1 MILMKPKDI
10 RYSCRHCNT
19 EVGSIPL
26 SSADEI
32 IRELKRM
39 EEGHDQQFVE
49 YDENGS
55 MTVRCICEQCEQSL
69 RMNPDYYAL
78 RKWIQ

>member
-1 MILMKPKDI
+1 MKPMKPKDV

-26 SSADEI
+26 SSAEEI
-32 IRELKRM
+32 LRELKKA
-39 EEGHDQQFVE
+39 EKGQGEHFLE
-49 YDENGS
+49 YDDTGA
-55 MTVRCICEQCEQSL
+55 MTIRCICEQCEQSL

-78 RKWIQ
+78 GKWIQ

>member
-1 MILMKPKDI
+1 MKPMKPNDV

-26 SSADEI
+26 SSAEEI
-32 IRELKRM
+32 LRELKNA
-39 EEGHDQQFVE
+39 EEGQGEHFLE
-49 YDENGS
+49 YDKNGS

-69 RMNPDYYAL
+69 RMNPNYYAL